1 MSDLWWNECDHQGR
15 WEAVILNTRAVL
27 SGFWRKHINWMHPE
41 ESVWSTVFFLVYL
54 SSLLFP
60 LPSFFLLF
68 LALRF
73 CWIVLRFFG
82 LGLSEAVFLSSPS
95 RSPTWDNFLTS
106 VYLVITSVSHC
117 NRLKLLLYV
126 CLFGMGDLLFPTGL
140 LRALLFP
147 TGLYLQSLFSNF

>member
-1 MSDLWWNECDHQGR
+1 MEWMWSSRKVRNGHFKHESSPFRL
-15 WEAVILNTRAVL
+15 LKKTRQLDAPKRICL
-27 SGFWRKHINWMHPE
+27 IYC
-41 ESVWSTVFFLVYL
+41 FFLVYL

-95 RSPTWDNFLTS
+95 RSPPWDNFLTS

-117 NRLKLLLYV
+117 NRLKLLLLCA
-126 CLFGMGDLLFPTGL
+126 CLSGMGDLLFPTGL
-140 LRALLFP
+140 PRALLFP
-147 TGLYLQSLFSNF
+147 TGLFLQSLSSNF